1 MEKINE
7 IEKNYPNNIKKK
19 KKKEQIKTR
28 IDVTKTNLKLKK
40 ILKLNSTGKE
50 KNIKTKSKSNASKI
64 QKHVWPRTAT
74 VYHAPLLPY
83 RAAPRGKVS
92 GSVAHPFQ
100 VMIMQHGKDG
110 LTMIITLQ
118 HHLYVYL
125 YLR

>member
-1 MEKINE
+1 MVPKQISN
-7 IEKNYPNNIKKK
+7 KKK
-19 KKKEQIKTR
+19 TKIKFNW
-28 IDVTKTNLKLKK
+28 K
-40 ILKLNSTGKE
+40 GK

-100 VMIMQHGKDG
+100 VIFQVMIMQHGKAG
-110 LTMIITLQ
+110 LIVSVSQ
-118 HHLYVYL
+118 
-125 YLR
+125 